1 MGRVSTANS
10 GCATPRAKVVPGLAG
25 VARVAGLARGD
36 DVRGRRRKARAGR
49 ARARSTPGAPR
60 VERRV
65 VKGGFCAARPTARC
79 VAGKKRASRAPRGG
93 SGRPFAGLERST
105 GRRGSSTLSAGSKHP
120 GSRARRPGDSGD
132 RGDSPFRILGPS
144 RAAGQI
150 FASNEWRDTHPR
162 RRARARVRSGT
173 VGTGVRESIA
183 RHRTLIRGASTTSAR
198 RAASHP
204 ARRPLRAIWKSPAE
218 SAGFL
223 PPSGYASGLVRLF
236 LTEGAGP
243 LGTRASS
250 DRDRPPPARRRTHSV
265 RRHAQREGRKT
276 CRCVFRA
283 AAALPAAFAP
293 PPAPRFRAPQSR
305 RSPADRFPRCW
316 IRTRAPAR
324 VARPT
329 LRAARPFARSSV
341 STSLADALLAASR
354 PFRSPSRAV
363 LGGRARGRVP
373 SRASRFQRVQ
383 PGPPGPG

>member
-1 MGRVSTANS
+1 MGRVSTPNS

-25 VARVAGLARGD
+25 RRARRGP
-36 DVRGRRRKARAGR
+36 RAGRRRARTAAKGSRRSCARAICARR
-49 ARARSTPGAPR
+49 AACRTP
-60 VERRV
+60 RRQRR
-65 VKGGFCAARPTARC
+65 FLPARPTARC
-79 VAGKKRASRAPRGG
+79 VAGKKRASPAPRGG

-183 RHRTLIRGASTTSAR
+183 RHRTLVRGASTTSAR

-223 PPSGYASGLVRLF
+223 PPSGYASGFSPLVSHR
-236 LTEGAGP
+236 GG
-243 LGTRASS
+243 
-250 DRDRPPPARRRTHSV
+250 RPPRD
-265 RRHAQREGRKT
+265 
-276 CRCVFRA
+276 
-283 AAALPAAFAP
+283 
-293 PPAPRFRAPQSR
+293 PR
-305 RSPADRFPRCW
+305 
-316 IRTRAPAR
+316 
-324 VARPT
+324 V
-329 LRAARPFARSSV
+329 V
-341 STSLADALLAASR
+341 
-354 PFRSPSRAV
+354 
-363 LGGRARGRVP
+363 
-373 SRASRFQRVQ
+373 
-383 PGPPGPG
+383 